1 MYFYLTLITIVRM
14 YVCMC
19 VCMCVYTAG
28 DSVRKNIPSSTTF
41 EKRINAALALSK
53 GKIHLNIPK
62 NANASAVNSKYVNSK
77 YVNYYYVCVCIYVCM
92 YVCISYI

>member
-1 MYFYLTLITIVRM
+1 M
-14 YVCMC
+14 YVCMY
-19 VCMCVYTAG
+19 VYTAG

-62 NANASAVNSKYVNSK
+62 NANASAVNSKYVNC
-77 YVNYYYVCVCIYVCM
+77 YVYVCM
-92 YVCISYI
+92 YVCMCVLNIICFLRHA